1 MKPPDADAPPA
12 PRPAPLD
19 ALVVRVLDALLR
31 EDYRG
36 LRSGAVQV
44 AAPELDAGRWLQAR
58 YDGRLLLFP
67 VRPGGFL
74 ADLVVRRPVL
84 GRRTAAGVELL
95 AGLDAVLDAL
105 RPAGDAEAEA
115 GFATFVA
122 ECRQA
127 AEVAVLPLPARPP
140 AEAGPGLAGSL
151 RYEALAARLEH
162 PVYPTGRCRLGL
174 SVADLR
180 RYAPEFAPR
189 FGLRWLALPADA
201 AEQRGRRPG
210 WWPEYGD
217 RALLPVHPLTL
228 GRLDEALHTTGL
240 AGTAELLP
248 GEYAEVTPT
257 LSMRTVALT
266 ADPTTH
272 VKLPLPTSTLG
283 ARNRR
288 SLAPGT
294 LADGDVVRRTL
305 AAILAREPAFADRIL
320 LADESCHGH
329 AGHEYLGYL
338 IRRYPAG
345 LDSATVL
352 PLAALP
358 LDPAAADRFGEY
370 LALLIDWHVTL
381 WLRYGMVLESHQQN
395 ISLVLDGGP
404 LRLLYRDNDGPRI
417 DHPRLA
423 GALGQDAPEPTD
435 FADRRILAADPDE
448 LADVF
453 TTITVHLCAGA
464 LAFGLAERGLLDLPG
479 ALATIRHRL
488 ESAAAA
494 HAYSPAAATLRRRVL
509 DADRLP
515 VKTMV
520 TAGTLLPKHRTGAAD
535 INKHYGTTGP
545 NYLLPHHRRSR

>member
-228 GRLDEALHTTGL
+228 GRLDEALHATGL
-240 AGTAELLP
+240 
-248 GEYAEVTPT
+248 
-257 LSMRTVALT
+257 
-266 ADPTTH
+266 
-272 VKLPLPTSTLG
+272 
-283 ARNRR
+283 RNRR